1 MNISTQKKYPKQQ
14 NTTQIQQLCPLE
26 CSIAFCLNQLRSAKI
41 QFLNLGNLVIC
52 PKQICLIIFKYKM
65 LIRIDTLTNK
75 QHTAQNLK
83 IRCAD
88 GS

>member
-1 MNISTQKKYPKQQ
+1 MKISRYQKQQ

-52 PKQICLIIFKYKM
+52 PKQNCLIIFKYKI
-65 LIRIDTLTNK
+65 LIRIDMIT
-75 QHTAQNLK
+75 HTPHNT
-83 IRCAD
+83 
-88 GS
+88 

>member
-1 MNISTQKKYPKQQ
+1 MNISTYQKQQ

-52 PKQICLIIFKYKM
+52 PKQNCLIIFKYKI
-65 LIRIDTLTNK
+65 LIRIDMIT
-75 QHTAQNLK
+75 HTPH
-83 IRCAD
+83 
-88 GS
+88 ST